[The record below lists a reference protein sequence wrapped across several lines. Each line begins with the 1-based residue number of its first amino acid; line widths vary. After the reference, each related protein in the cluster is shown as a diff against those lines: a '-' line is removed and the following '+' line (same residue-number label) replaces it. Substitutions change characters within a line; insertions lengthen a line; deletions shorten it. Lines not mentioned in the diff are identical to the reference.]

1 MTILLRLYFL
11 VVDSTHIVPIVP
23 APPSA
28 HAAGLCRH
36 SERLGP
42 RNWTTFIFPAF
53 RVRDQTF
60 ALGLFPGRLPRSP
73 DGLCFLASLALGR
86 FFIGLATLHLTK
98 NALALHLPLEDLK
111 RLFDVIVAN
120 ENLQMFSNRVVAA
133 ALAVGLS

>member
-73 DGLCFLASLALGR
+73 DGLCFLASLLLR
-86 FFIGLATLHLTK
+86 RVFFCLSTPLLSPKTLPFHLS
-98 NALALHLPLEDLK
+98 P
-111 RLFDVIVAN
+111 
-120 ENLQMFSNRVVAA
+120 
-133 ALAVGLS
+133 